1 MSDDMVHAVWE
12 RPPDD
17 PEFLLI
23 RKREQAL
30 EGVLAE
36 AGFVTGLGEPLDDAA
51 QWLVA
56 VLDGQADLETVI
68 RELQAW
74 AAPPSSYI
82 PPREQFVALATAL
95 VDAYTRAGEPPP
107 PSA

>member
-1 MSDDMVHAVWE
+1 MVHAVWE

-23 RKREQAL
+23 RKREQVL
-30 EGVLAE
+30 ESVLAQS
-36 AGFVTGLGEPLDDAA
+36 GFVTGLGEPLDEAA

-56 VLDGQADLETVI
+56 VLDGGADLEGVI
-68 RELQAW
+68 QTLQAW
-74 AAPPSSYI
+74 AAPASSYV

-95 VDAYTRAGEPPP
+95 VDAHRRAGDPPP

>member
-1 MSDDMVHAVWE
+1 MSDDMVNAVWE

-23 RKREQAL
+23 RKREQVL
-30 EGVLAE
+30 EDVLAR
-36 AGFVTGLGEPLDDAA
+36 AQFAPGLGEPLAEAA
-51 QWLVA
+51 EWLVA
-56 VLDGQADLETVI
+56 VLDGNADLETVI

-74 AAPPSSYI
+74 AAPASSYI

-95 VDAYTRAGEPPP
+95 VDAYSQAGEQRP